1 MISFEEFKA
10 EYKELVTLQVA
21 IAGAQA
27 GSKFQLGITFDVTDE
42 GHEVKHKKNLGPENN
57 FTSDFPTS
65 FNIFDSNIGF
75 YLTITNE
82 KNEEVASLLRI
93 CVLDLLTEQNLT
105 TKRELK
111 QKGLF
116 LYVRFLVP
124 ENTYPM
130 YTITIH
136 AKELPLLTGLFG
148 ECDPFLRILKKNPN
162 FGTYTMVYESEV
174 HRNTKEPQFK
184 GAKISLQRLC
194 GGIFR

>member
-10 EYKELVTLQVA
+10 EYKELVTLQMA
-21 IAGAQA
+21 IAGAQP
-27 GSKFQLGITFDVTDE
+27 GSKFQLHVTFDVSEE
-42 GHEVKHKKNLGPENN
+42 GHEIKHKKALGPENN
-57 FTSDFPTS
+57 FTADFPTS
-65 FNIFDSNIGF
+65 FNIYDSNIGF
-75 YLTITNE
+75 NITIINE

-93 CVLDLLTEQNLT
+93 TILDLLTEQNLT
-105 TKRELK
+105 TSRELK
-111 QKGLF
+111 VKGLF

-136 AKELPLLTGLFG
+136 AKDLPLLTGMFSD
-148 ECDPFLRILKKNPN
+148 CDPFLRILKKNPN

-174 HRNTKEPQFK
+174 HRNTKDPQFR

-194 GGIFR
+194 GGS